1 MQSLR
6 RLITLAPL
14 ALAALMTL
22 AGPAAAKDSPVLD
35 RILENGV
42 MRVGMSGSQPPF
54 NARSR
59 SGQLIGL
66 EVDLSKQ
73 LAGALGVRLE
83 IVEKP
88 FGQLLAALDKGE
100 MDLVMSGMAITPQ
113 RTQQFAFVGP
123 YMMSGKSILTK
134 SSTLAAAR
142 GSEDINQSQVTL
154 TALENSTSEQF
165 VQRYLKQAQ
174 LITVNDY
181 DEGVSMVREGT
192 ADAMVADMP
201 ICILTTMRYP
211 TEGFVTLSRP
221 MTVEPVGIAI
231 SANDRALKN
240 LLDSYLDAL
249 ARTGYLTELRKQWL
263 QDSSWIA
270 ALP

>member
-22 AGPAAAKDSPVLD
+22 AGPAAAKDSAVLD

-113 RTQQFAFVGP
+113 RSQQFAFVGP
-123 YMMSGKSILTK
+123 CMMSGKSILTK
-134 SSTLAAAR
+134 SSTLAKAR
-142 GSEDINQSQVTL
+142 ETVDPRT
-154 TALENSTSEQF
+154 STSPRSRS
-165 VQRYLKQAQ
+165 QR
-174 LITVNDY
+174 
-181 DEGVSMVREGT
+181 
-192 ADAMVADMP
+192 
-201 ICILTTMRYP
+201 
-211 TEGFVTLSRP
+211 SRTP
-221 MTVEPVGIAI
+221 PASSSCSGI
-231 SANDRALKN
+231 
-240 LLDSYLDAL
+240 
-249 ARTGYLTELRKQWL
+249 
-263 QDSSWIA
+263 
-270 ALP
+270 